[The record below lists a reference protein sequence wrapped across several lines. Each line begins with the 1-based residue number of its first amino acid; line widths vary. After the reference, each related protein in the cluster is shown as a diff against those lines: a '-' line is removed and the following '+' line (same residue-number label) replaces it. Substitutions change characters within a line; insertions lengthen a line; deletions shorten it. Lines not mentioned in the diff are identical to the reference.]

1 MKLVQNRRL
10 HRMRVKISCL
20 DERYQPEAMR
30 AAVAIVASGGIM
42 LRARRRV
49 VVRLGWPV
57 RLMVVAVRNMNGVR
71 LAASGNHGKYRR
83 QRRSRH
89 NHGQQKRECAF
100 DSEATDHA
108 PNSSKC
114 RLPVK
119 PPGIRPGPSPQPTMF
134 LYIVWGL

>member
-1 MKLVQNRRL
+1 
-10 HRMRVKISCL
+10 
-20 DERYQPEAMR
+20 
-30 AAVAIVASGGIM
+30 M

-57 RLMVVAVRNMNGVR
+57 RLMVVAGRDMNGVR

-89 NHGQQKRECAF
+89 DHGQQQRQCAF

-108 PNSSKC
+108 PNFSRC
-114 RLPVK
+114 WFPVK
-119 PPGIRPGPSPQPTMF
+119 PDETRPRSSDQPATF
-134 LYIVWGL
+134 RYIVWGL

>member
-10 HRMRVKISCL
+10 HRMRVEISCL

-49 VVRLGWPV
+49 VVRPGWPV
-57 RLMVVAVRNMNGVR
+57 RLMAVAVRNMNSVR
-71 LAASGNHGKYRR
+71 LVASGNHGKYRR

-89 NHGQQKRECAF
+89 NHGQ
-100 DSEATDHA
+100 
-108 PNSSKC
+108 
-114 RLPVK
+114 
-119 PPGIRPGPSPQPTMF
+119 
-134 LYIVWGL
+134 